1 MAPTSAIY
9 LCLGIAKIFF
19 LGTRNNQ
26 DRISYISTW
35 RKILISHFF
44 FFFEKKEK
52 TWLEW
57 MEGSECMHTFL
68 CGCLGSNVLHSPE
81 KVKTMLQTREGG
93 RWNCEDWKWWQPLH
107 WMENGSICTVT
118 IISLMAPCHPL
129 EWRRRNY
136 MPHRERSGSPIQT

>member
-44 FFFEKKEK
+44 FFFEKKRENMAGMNGGQRMYAHFSLRLPREQC
-52 TWLEW
+52 TPFSR
-57 MEGSECMHTFL
+57 EGENDATDKR
-68 CGCLGSNVLHSPE
+68 GW
-81 KVKTMLQTREGG
+81 KVKL
-93 RWNCEDWKWWQPLH
+93 
-107 WMENGSICTVT
+107 
-118 IISLMAPCHPL
+118 
-129 EWRRRNY
+129 
-136 MPHRERSGSPIQT
+136 